1 MATRGDNCVKRDVCT
16 FYGCGSTSNLC
27 ADCGHYLAEAV
38 NTSTNARIMQ
48 ILKDVKECE
57 LKVLPWEC
65 TSDTVKR
72 YQDIL
77 NKLYELVVQ
86 NQHNA

>member
-1 MATRGDNCVKRDVCT
+1 MPHVTNFPKSDFDRGYDAGYYAAKAEVAAPSATI
-16 FYGCGSTSNLC
+16 
-27 ADCGHYLAEAV
+27 
-38 NTSTNARIMQ
+38 NTRIMQ
-48 ILKDVKECE
+48 ILKDAKENE

-72 YQDIL
+72 YQDML
-77 NKLYELVVQ
+77 NELYELVVQ